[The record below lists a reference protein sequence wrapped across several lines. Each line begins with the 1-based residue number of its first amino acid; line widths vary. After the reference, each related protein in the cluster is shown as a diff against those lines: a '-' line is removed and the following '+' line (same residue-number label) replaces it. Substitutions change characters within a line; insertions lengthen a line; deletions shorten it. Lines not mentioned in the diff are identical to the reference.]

1 MYRSGK
7 HLQVQFTL
15 LLLALCLGITAPV
28 RANPRFFATVQQICT
43 TYKVSTNAGQ
53 MSLEEVSEGSY
64 TFTLRLESRR
74 NNFEEV
80 MMVGYMAAGQ
90 AVERTNLNVQTIHI
104 IVTIPAADNMLL
116 MTTADISLVEQL
128 LQGEI
133 KSYDFIRQLQWN

>member
-15 LLLALCLGITAPV
+15 LLLALCLGITAPA

-43 TYKVSTNAGQ
+43 TYKVSTNASQ
-53 MSLEEVSEGSY
+53 MSLEEASEGSY

-80 MMVGYMAAGQ
+80 MMVGYIATGQ
-90 AVERTNLNVQTIHI
+90 AVERTNLNVQTMHI

-116 MTTADISLVEQL
+116 MTTADITLVEQL